1 MGFLF
6 NTSTSTANHGLIT
19 TSDTERFRV
28 TSNGTFLMGDSSTF
42 NVISGTSTI
51 STGITSSG
59 TISTGLSSGPTT
71 STINF
76 VGGTIGIGTSS
87 PSNRLLITDKKIFKF
102 LRGYKNI

>member
-19 TSDTERFRV
+19 PSDTERFRI
-28 TSNGTFLMGDSSTF
+28 TSNGTFLTDNSSTV
-42 NVISGTSTI
+42 NVLSGTSTI
-51 STGITSSG
+51 STGITSAGITSG
-59 TISTGLSSGPTT
+59 TG
-71 STINF
+71 TINF

-87 PSNRLLITDKKIFKF
+87 PSNGLLITDKKIFKF

>member
-19 TSDTERFRV
+19 TSDTERFRI
-28 TSNGTFLMGDSSTF
+28 TSNGTFLMGDSNTF
-42 NVISGTSTI
+42 NVMSGTSTI

-71 STINF
+71 STF
-76 VGGTIGIGTSS
+76 VDGTIGIGTSS
-87 PSNRLLITDKKIFKF
+87 PSHRFHITDKKIFKF
-102 LRGYKNI
+102 LRGYGV

>member
-1 MGFLF
+1 MGFQF
-6 NTSTSTANHGLIT
+6 NTSVSTTNHGLIT
-19 TSDTERFRV
+19 TSDSERFRI

-42 NVISGTSTI
+42 NVMSGT

-71 STINF
+71 STF
-76 VGGTIGIGTSS
+76 VDGTIGIGTSS

>member
-19 TSDTERFRV
+19 PSDTERFRI
-28 TSNGTFLMGDSSTF
+28 TSNGTFLTGNSSAFT
-42 NVISGTSTI
+42 VSGI
-51 STGITSSG
+51 STGITSG
-59 TISTGLSSGPTT
+59 TG
-71 STINF
+71 TINF

-87 PSNRLLITDKKIFKF
+87 PSNGLLITDKKIFKF

>member
-6 NTSTSTANHGLIT
+6 NTSTSTTNHGLIT
-19 TSDTERFRV
+19 TSDTERFRI
-28 TSNGTFLMGDSSTF
+28 TSNGTFLTDNSSTV
-42 NVISGTSTI
+42 NVLSG
-51 STGITSSG
+51 TGITSAGITSG
-59 TISTGLSSGPTT
+59 T

-76 VGGTIGIGTSS
+76 VGGTIGIGTSY

>member
-19 TSDTERFRV
+19 TSDTERFRI
-28 TSNGTFLMGDSSTF
+28 TSNGTFLTDNSSTV
-42 NVISGTSTI
+42 NVLSGTGTI
-51 STGITSSG
+51 GTGISSG
-59 TISTGLSSGPTT
+59 T